1 MKKLLLVAIITISL
15 HSVVSFGQKS
25 EYNSN
30 VKLETLENSVFG
42 EWFVNK
48 VGSKITESI
57 MYKQTPVGVMNCS
70 YEIEKVLSFY
80 NLKLKD
86 KTYKEM
92 ILPEGIDFKN
102 YTLLSSAFKSE
113 EAFIRFEWKTS
124 KGKKI
129 VWACIKDS
137 NFIMIER

>member
-102 YTLLSSAFKSE
+102 Y
-113 EAFIRFEWKTS
+113 
-124 KGKKI
+124 
-129 VWACIKDS
+129 
-137 NFIMIER
+137 IMGY